1 MGLFKYCSTIFLSIF
16 MLIFIPFSARAFEC
30 PPGITDPRECI
41 LMGQNI
47 PGAFDPSKTVELE
60 HNDRKNRLARLSIGG
75 AKPEF
80 HTEYLLPSEHK
91 LPNYSVP
98 IPVLRVVFDN
108 DVFFDTGKAEI
119 RPEAFSVLQTISK
132 NLNKEPSD
140 VALFV
145 VGHTDKVGN
154 SDYNYN
160 LGLRRANA
168 VAEAL
173 ARRGIYQANIY
184 RLSFGEDAPR
194 DKGNSKLANMR
205 NRRVEFL
212 FSANVEAATLWVK
225 KTAVIPCVA
234 KDKSDVKTCKRE
246 VKIEVKK
253 VEVSPE
259 RQKEIVA
266 LNKAEAAI
274 VNNVNLSEEQINTQR
289 QMIELRRNRI
299 PIKIE
304 THRIQV
310 SILRGGVAHSTPIIT
325 PAKTNL

>member
-1 MGLFKYCSTIFLSIF
+1 MGHFKYSSRA
-16 MLIFIPFSARAFEC
+16 LISVLMFGATPLTANAFEC

-41 LMGQNI
+41 ELGKNI

-60 HNDRKNRLARLSIGG
+60 HNDRKNRLSRLSIDG
-75 AKPEF
+75 AKPSF

-91 LPNYSVP
+91 VAKYPVP

-108 DVFFDTGKAEI
+108 DAFFDTGKSEI

-145 VGHTDKVGN
+145 VGHTDTVGD

-194 DKGNSKLANMR
+194 DMGHSELANMR

-212 FSANVEAATLWVK
+212 FSANVEAATIWVK
-225 KTAVIPCVA
+225 KTVVIPCVA
-234 KDKSDVKTCKRE
+234 KDKSEIASCKQEVNIDVK
-246 VKIEVKK
+246 KIV
-253 VEVSPE
+253 VSPE
-259 RQKEIVA
+259 RRKEIVA
-266 LNKAEAAI
+266 LNMAEAAI
-274 VNNVNLSEEQINTQR
+274 VNNVNLTQEQIKVQR
-289 QMIELRRNRI
+289 QKIELRRNRI

-310 SILRGGVAHSTPIIT
+310 SIMRGGAATSSPIVT
-325 PAKTNL
+325 PAKTDL